1 MMNFLCLGTVY
12 EHHGYLTN
20 ARKDV
25 MPTPED
31 ALPVAVIMPVTHAHT
46 VLGNPLEGPFDP
58 SLEVAMFG
66 LGCFWGAERVF
77 WKVPGVFTTAV
88 GYAAGYTPNPTYRE
102 VCSGQTGHNEVV
114 LVVFDPAKVS
124 FADLL
129 KVFWESH
136 DPTQGMRQGND
147 MGRNTARVSTPILR
161 LNQKRRRR
169 VARST
174 TSDFRQLATTRSQP
188 KSLMHPSFTTLR
200 SITSNTLIRTPRV
213 LLVLAEQ
220 ALPAVSERASALK
233 RVRVRALRTR
243 RYQH

>member
-1 MMNFLCLGTVY
+1 MR
-12 EHHGYLTN
+12 
-20 ARKDV
+20 RKVV

-31 ALPVAVIMPVTHAHT
+31 ALPGRGDPMPVTHAHT

-129 KVFWESH
+129 RVFWESH
-136 DPTQGMRQGND
+136 DPTRVCVRGMTWE
-147 MGRNTARVSTPILR
+147 RNTARVSTPILR
-161 LNQKRRRR
+161 LKQKRPRR
-169 VARST
+169 VATST
-174 TSDFRQLATTRSQP
+174 TSDSRRLATTRSQP
-188 KSLMHPSFTTLR
+188 KSSMRPSF
-200 SITSNTLIRTPRV
+200 IR
-213 LLVLAEQ
+213 
-220 ALPAVSERASALK
+220 
-233 RVRVRALRTR
+233 
-243 RYQH
+243 